1 MSLKGRQHLNRLLQ
15 KQEERR
21 EVYGAWCS
29 DSADEKAPGFAGVGA
44 AERER
49 VRKQEDFTKGS
60 TLEKNLAIHK
70 AKNGQKLF

>member
-1 MSLKGRQHLNRLLQ
+1 M
-15 KQEERR
+15 
-21 EVYGAWCS
+21 YGAWCS